1 MLESVDVGAKSDDFS
16 GLSTG
21 FLQFVVKLRARFN
34 NLRFVSYTRA
44 YMVHNSEIS
53 FQSAVITAPISFIA
67 RIFVCIVLCGHGVN
81 AEKNIEEIDLPDA
94 VDRTVSFSDDVFPLL
109 KEKCLDC
116 HAGTNPESGVR
127 LDYRAKITGESD
139 GVPLAIAGG
148 SAQSRLIHVIA
159 GLDPDTR
166 MPPESAGD
174 SLTDDEIG
182 ILRAWIDQGIQW
194 DDDVAPN
201 PNAVAARTHWAFQ
214 PVVRPR
220 VPKNRFFVWNS
231 ERNRRQRVHT
241 ENPIDAFIAQAHSKH
256 DQLARP
262 KANAAT
268 LLRRLYLVLHGIP
281 PTESQLQSFLADDSD
296 TAWQSALHSVLD
308 SPHYGERIGR
318 HWLDSARWAESEG
331 YAQNNPRP
339 TAWRYRDY
347 VVDSF
352 NDDLPYSKF
361 IRQQIAGDE
370 LVPYSDENLIATGF
384 LAAARISAD
393 DLHFYR
399 AENDMYTDIVSV
411 VSRSIMGLTI
421 GCARCHDHKFDPI
434 SQRDFYRLKA
444 FFTRGFPGNIVLRD
458 SEKPES
464 IDQIAGDLLAFDLQV
479 RKRVLSTGYEEEPET
494 IRNLLNSKESERT
507 LEQERLYRPYRTK
520 MNIQI
525 AGCNAFRKTDDEK
538 KRLEELRAQLDAVI
552 KETPQTWGFYSPV
565 TSGHAL
571 STLPMAGNFPLL
583 HDKARL
589 LDQRDYLL
597 ARGQIFETVA
607 TVTPG
612 WPEAFGP
619 SPEFKATDNTRTAL
633 AGWLTAED
641 HPLTAR
647 VWVNR
652 IWQMHFGTGLV
663 DTPGNFGLQG
673 SVPTH
678 SALLDWLAAEFMAN
692 NWSTKHIHKLIVN
705 SATWQQRA
713 NGAGESDQTTD
724 DGLLS
729 SWPRRRMEAE
739 AIRDSML
746 VASGE
751 LDRAIGGESVPA
763 DQESQNHRRG
773 MYLFQTRDA
782 PPEFQALF
790 DGPTALSE
798 ACLQR
803 QVSTSALQSLY
814 LLNNSFSLQRAVALA
829 ERIRQTAG
837 DDLSQQVIAGFRFA
851 LGRDPDQH
859 ELEIGLQFLREN
871 ASEPKQAAES
881 DSELVELTVLE
892 LFSQALLNLNEF
904 VYIE

>member
-1 MLESVDVGAKSDDFS
+1 M
-16 GLSTG
+16 
-21 FLQFVVKLRARFN
+21 
-34 NLRFVSYTRA
+34 
-44 YMVHNSEIS
+44 
-53 FQSAVITAPISFIA
+53 
-67 RIFVCIVLCGHGVN
+67 
-81 AEKNIEEIDLPDA
+81 
-94 VDRTVSFSDDVFPLL
+94 
-109 KEKCLDC
+109 
-116 HAGTNPESGVR
+116 
-127 LDYRAKITGESD
+127 
-139 GVPLAIAGG
+139 
-148 SAQSRLIHVIA
+148 
-159 GLDPDTR
+159 
-166 MPPESAGD
+166 
-174 SLTDDEIG
+174 
-182 ILRAWIDQGIQW
+182 
-194 DDDVAPN
+194 
-201 PNAVAARTHWAFQ
+201 
-214 PVVRPR
+214 
-220 VPKNRFFVWNS
+220 
-231 ERNRRQRVHT
+231 
-241 ENPIDAFIAQAHSKH
+241 
-256 DQLARP
+256 
-262 KANAAT
+262 
-268 LLRRLYLVLHGIP
+268 
-281 PTESQLQSFLADDSD
+281 
-296 TAWQSALHSVLD
+296 
-308 SPHYGERIGR
+308 
-318 HWLDSARWAESEG
+318 
-331 YAQNNPRP
+331 
-339 TAWRYRDY
+339 
-347 VVDSF
+347 
-352 NDDLPYSKF
+352 
-361 IRQQIAGDE
+361 
-370 LVPYSDENLIATGF
+370 IATGF

-479 RKRVLSTGYEEEPET
+479 RKRVLATGFEEEPES
-494 IRNLLNSKESERT
+494 IRNLLNSQESERT

-538 KRLEELRAQLDAVI
+538 KRLEELRGQLDAVI

-565 TSGHAL
+565 TSRHAL

-641 HPLTAR
+641 NPLTAR

-673 SVPTH
+673 SAPTH
-678 SALLDWLAAEFMAN
+678 PALLDWLAAEFMAN
-692 NWSTKHIHKLIVN
+692 NWSTKHIHRLIVN
-705 SATWQQRA
+705 SATWKQRA
-713 NGAGESDQTTD
+713 NGVAEAGQSAD
-724 DGLLS
+724 DALLTA
-729 SWPRRRMEAE
+729 WPRRRMEAE

-751 LDRAIGGESVPA
+751 LDRTIGGESVPA

-790 DGPTALSE
+790 DGPTALTE

-814 LLNNSFSLQRAVALA
+814 LLNNSFSLQRSVALA
-829 ERIRQTAG
+829 KRIRQTAG

-851 LGRDPDQH
+851 LGRAPDQH
-859 ELEIGLQFLREN
+859 ELGIGLQFLSEN
-871 ASEPKQAAES
+871 TSESKQVGES
-881 DSELVELTVLE
+881 DSEIIEMTALE